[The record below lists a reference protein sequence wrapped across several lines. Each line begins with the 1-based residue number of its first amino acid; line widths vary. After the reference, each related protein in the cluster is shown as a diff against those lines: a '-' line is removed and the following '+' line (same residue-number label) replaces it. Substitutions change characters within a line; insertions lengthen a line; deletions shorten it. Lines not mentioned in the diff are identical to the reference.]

1 MVREKLVSILTPVK
15 RRTHRCFRDKTGR
28 PETSQGGVRKQE
40 EAAWK
45 KRGHL
50 SAIALIHHNS
60 DVEQALAKT
69 MKRIEGF
76 GAFSSPVTN
85 KPNVCLDMD
94 VTDIATTRVQTM
106 ETLLHLLHEQDSA
119 LAARI
124 AEADSASKDAEA
136 TRVERSLALI
146 GRGLRGG

>member
-1 MVREKLVSILTPVK
+1 MQAGCSHASAAIKPLSTVAVSSDTASQFNTSAPPWPPFLSGWLMVREKLVSILTPVK

-76 GAFSSPVTN
+76 GAFSSPVTS

-94 VTDIATTRVQTM
+94 VTDIATTR
-106 ETLLHLLHEQDSA
+106 L
-119 LAARI
+119 
-124 AEADSASKDAEA
+124 
-136 TRVERSLALI
+136 
-146 GRGLRGG
+146 